1 MCHGPLSSHAVLAP
15 GRVMTAE
22 ELERRVA
29 ERTLKLETR
38 AASLD
43 AFVQFSEVS
52 ATLTGVRELAGH
64 AVRVL
69 RSTLG
74 EVSVAYFEP
83 ENSLWRACV
92 LSEDVDPEVVAVLQ
106 AGVPMDAPSYATA
119 VSTHQPFFAPGWDA
133 RREGVAHAEGYG
145 AAAFYPLFVTGKP
158 YGLLTMGVLWRADW
172 NERERSVFRAVGS
185 SLNLALERSEAALA
199 LHARNAELNACT
211 QALQGF
217 AALTRNL
224 ALRGDPHLLTRR
236 ALEVILSLMTPG
248 YALYYEPEAAGQ
260 GAGAQAEVQGAGRWR
275 SRVQLGDVGNADLQA
290 FIDAGPPIGELPTLD
305 LPWQT
310 RQALYQDNYA
320 KGTDTPLEM
329 VQHIRT
335 VASLP
340 VMLYG
345 QPAGVLIVALFGK
358 RAWSPTDRVV
368 LETVVGS
375 LEQALERAEQADR
388 LREQNA
394 ELVERGAALARSNE
408 ELQAANEELEAFSY
422 SVSHD
427 LRTPVRHIKGFSEL
441 ARKALAQSC
450 AAQTTGAAPGR
461 DTTPIRVTAPGSA
474 VQAEPLRFL
483 ATQNPASQ
491 LPSEQ
496 ATEYM
501 HVVEKAA
508 LRMSALID
516 AMLDLSRTSRRE
528 MRLGVVDLN
537 LLAARAMEDVQPD
550 TLERALEWR
559 VQRLPLVMG
568 DQASLQQVMTNLF
581 SNAVKYSRT
590 RAVAVIEV
598 WAGQTGSEWSV
609 HVRDNGVGFD
619 ANYQDKLFGVFQR
632 LHSER
637 EFEGTGIGLATVR
650 RIVLRHG
657 GRVSARSGSTQTGP
671 DQTGPGETGLGQ
683 PELGQPGVASGV
695 QDQGATF
702 SFTLPKPD

>member
-1 MCHGPLSSHAVLAP
+1 CRGPLAPHAVLAP

-29 ERTLKLETR
+29 ERTLELETR

-52 ATLTGVRELAGH
+52 ATLIGVRELAGH

-83 ENSLWRACV
+83 ENGLWRACV

-106 AGVPMDAPSYATA
+106 AGVPMDAPSYAIA

-133 RREGVAHAEGYG
+133 RREGVAHAERYG

-158 YGLLTMGVLWRADW
+158 YGLLTMGVLGRADW

-199 LHARNAELNACT
+199 LHARNAELNART

-260 GAGAQAEVQGAGRWR
+260 GTGAQAEVQGAGHWR

-310 RQALYQDNYA
+310 RKALYQDNYA
-320 KGTDTPLEM
+320 KGTDTPSEM
-329 VQHIRT
+329 VQHVST

-345 QPAGVLIVALFGK
+345 QPAGVLIVALFGE

-450 AAQTTGAAPGR
+450 AAQTTGAAPSR
-461 DTTPIRVTAPGSA
+461 DAAPGSA
-474 VQAEPLRFL
+474 VQTELLRLL

-491 LPSEQ
+491 SPSEQ

-516 AMLDLSRTSRRE
+516 AMLDLSRTSRQE

-550 TLERALEWR
+550 TLERVMEWR
-559 VQRLPLVMG
+559 MQRLPLVMG
-568 DQASLQQVMTNLF
+568 DRASLQQVMTNLF

-598 WAGQTGSEWSV
+598 WAEQTDSEWSV

-657 GRVSARSGSTQTGP
+657 GRVSARSGPDQTGP
-671 DQTGPGETGLGQ
+671 DQTGPGQ
-683 PELGQPGVASGV
+683 PKLDQPGGARGV

-702 SFTLPKPD
+702 SFTLPKPG

>member
-1 MCHGPLSSHAVLAP
+1 
-15 GRVMTAE
+15 
-22 ELERRVA
+22 
-29 ERTLKLETR
+29 
-38 AASLD
+38 
-43 AFVQFSEVS
+43 
-52 ATLTGVRELAGH
+52 
-64 AVRVL
+64 
-69 RSTLG
+69 
-74 EVSVAYFEP
+74 
-83 ENSLWRACV
+83 
-92 LSEDVDPEVVAVLQ
+92 
-106 AGVPMDAPSYATA
+106 
-119 VSTHQPFFAPGWDA
+119 
-133 RREGVAHAEGYG
+133 
-145 AAAFYPLFVTGKP
+145 
-158 YGLLTMGVLWRADW
+158 
-172 NERERSVFRAVGS
+172 
-185 SLNLALERSEAALA
+185 
-199 LHARNAELNACT
+199 
-211 QALQGF
+211 
-217 AALTRNL
+217 
-224 ALRGDPHLLTRR
+224 
-236 ALEVILSLMTPG
+236 MTPG

-450 AAQTTGAAPGR
+450 AAQTTGAAPSR
-461 DTTPIRVTAPGSA
+461 DAAPGSA
-474 VQAEPLRFL
+474 VQTELLRLL

-491 LPSEQ
+491 SPSEQ

-516 AMLDLSRTSRRE
+516 AMLDLSRTSRQE

-598 WAGQTGSEWSV
+598 WAGQTDSEWSV
-609 HVRDNGVGFD
+609 YVRDNGVGFD

-657 GRVSARSGSTQTGP
+657 GRVFARSGSTQTGP
-671 DQTGPGETGLGQ
+671 DHTGPGAPGLGQ
-683 PELGQPGVASGV
+683 PELGQPRVASGV

>member
-1 MCHGPLSSHAVLAP
+1 
-15 GRVMTAE
+15 MTAE

-29 ERTLKLETR
+29 ERTLELETR

-52 ATLTGVRELAGH
+52 ATLIGVRELAGH

-83 ENSLWRACV
+83 ENGLWRACV

-145 AAAFYPLFVTGKP
+145 AAAFYPLFVTGEP
-158 YGLLTMGVLWRADW
+158 YGLLTMGVLGRADW

-199 LHARNAELNACT
+199 LHARNAELNART

-224 ALRGDPHLLTRR
+224 ALRGDPHLLTCR

-260 GAGAQAEVQGAGRWR
+260 DAGAQAEVQGAGRWR
-275 SRVQLGDVGNADLQA
+275 SRVQLGDVGNADLQS

-305 LPWQT
+305 RPWQT

-320 KGTDTPLEM
+320 NGTDTPLEM

-368 LETVVGS
+368 LETVIGS

-450 AAQTTGAAPGR
+450 AAQITGAAPGR
-461 DTTPIRVTAPGSA
+461 DAAPIRVTAPGSA
-474 VQAEPLRFL
+474 VQAELSRLL

-491 LPSEQ
+491 SPSEQ

-516 AMLDLSRTSRRE
+516 AMLDLSRTSRQE

-537 LLAARAMEDVQPD
+537 LLAARAMEDVRPD

-568 DQASLQQVMTNLF
+568 DWASLQQVMTNLF

-598 WAGQTGSEWSV
+598 WAGQTDSEWSV

-671 DQTGPGETGLGQ
+671 DHTGPSETGPGQ
-683 PELGQPGVASGV
+683 PEVEKRV